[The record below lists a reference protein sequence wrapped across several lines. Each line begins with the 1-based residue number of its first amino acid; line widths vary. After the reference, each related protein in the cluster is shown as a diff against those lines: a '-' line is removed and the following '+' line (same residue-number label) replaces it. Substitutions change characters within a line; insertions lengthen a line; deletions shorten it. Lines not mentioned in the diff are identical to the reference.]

1 MKKLVL
7 LILMLTAAVTTFADQ
22 TIRDGKGRKIRLS
35 SNLTYNVVADGEI
48 VRDGNGRKIILRD
61 NRTWDYYSEVYISDI
76 LEDENGKK
84 IWLKGNG
91 TWGYMKKQEERDFRF
106 RNVAIE
112 DAGKK
117 TRISGRVVNESGR
130 DYESATFRLVVF
142 DRKSYEYKKAGMV
155 TVTDFRRGDIGEFE
169 ATLYMDSDDIAS
181 YYFEFSEGVERREKR
196 EEREERTIKKRP
208 KAIFE
213 FKMDIKN

>member
-1 MKKLVL
+1 MKKIVL

-84 IWLKGNG
+84 IW
-91 TWGYMKKQEERDFRF
+91 TPIM
-106 RNVAIE
+106 
-112 DAGKK
+112 
-117 TRISGRVVNESGR
+117 
-130 DYESATFRLVVF
+130 
-142 DRKSYEYKKAGMV
+142 
-155 TVTDFRRGDIGEFE
+155 
-169 ATLYMDSDDIAS
+169 AS
-181 YYFEFSEGVERREKR
+181 YNQFENCTVAKSLMKWCNSLEADKEKNKR
-196 EEREERTIKKRP
+196 DLEIDLLDGIGGLLTKWIIKG
-208 KAIFE
+208 AS
-213 FKMDIKN
+213 IKSIHYGSLSYNDYGILTLQVDLNYDDAFIE